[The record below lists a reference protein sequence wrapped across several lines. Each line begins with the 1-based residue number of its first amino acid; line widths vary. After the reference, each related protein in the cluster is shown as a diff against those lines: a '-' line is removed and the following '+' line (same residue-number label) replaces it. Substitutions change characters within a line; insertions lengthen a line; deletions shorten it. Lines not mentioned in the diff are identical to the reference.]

1 MQIDLSLKKAII
13 GGSTQGIGLAIAQG
27 MASAGATITLVARD
41 EERLKSILPSLATP
55 FNQLHQYLV
64 ADYAQPL
71 QLQLIVEQHLK
82 QFGGYDILV
91 NNTGGPP
98 GGPLLYAKLEDIQ
111 AALNQHLFCNHILVQ
126 TLVPAMKSNTYGRI
140 INIVST
146 SVREPL
152 AGLGV
157 SNTTRGAVAAWA
169 KTLSKEL
176 ADSGITVNNI
186 LPGATQTKRLSDLI
200 HQKARTSQTTAE
212 AVAQAMQG
220 TIPAGRFGT
229 VEEIAA
235 LAVFLASP
243 QAAYITGTSIPV
255 DGGRMNSI

>member
-1 MQIDLSLKKAII
+1 MHVDLSGKRAII
-13 GGSTQGIGLAIAQG
+13 GGSTQGIGLAIAQA
-27 MASAGATITLVARD
+27 MAQAGASITIVARN
-41 EERLKSILPSLATP
+41 EERLRAVLTSLATP
-55 FNQLHQYLV
+55 AGQVHQYLV
-64 ADYAQPL
+64 ADYTQPHL
-71 QLQLIVEQHLK
+71 LHSIVEQHLS
-82 QFGGYDILV
+82 QNAGYDILV

-98 GGPLLYAKLEDIQ
+98 GGPLLYAKLDELQ
-111 AALNQHLFCNHILVQ
+111 AALNQHLFCNHIMVQ
-126 TLVPAMKSNTYGRI
+126 MLVPAMKAISYGRI

-157 SNTTRGAVAAWA
+157 SNTTRGAVASWA

-176 ADSGITVNNI
+176 GASGITVNNI
-186 LPGATQTKRLSDLI
+186 LPGATETQRLSDLI
-200 HQKARTSQTTAE
+200 EQKAKTSQTTSE
-212 AVAQAMQG
+212 AVMQAMQG

-243 QAAYITGTSIPV
+243 LAAYITGTSIAV